1 MLAYAGAA
9 HLTARLCRFTGC
21 HIGGNEVFS
30 QKILGDGI
38 AVVPEKG
45 ELYAPADGVI
55 ESVFGTKHAISMK
68 TNAGAELLMHI
79 GMDTVKRDGKGF
91 DPQVKD
97 GETVKKGQLLM
108 KFDLDGIKA
117 DGYDVTTPIVVTNAD
132 EFTIKTVA
140 EGAVVP
146 GAALLKLEANK

>member
-1 MLAYAGAA
+1 M
-9 HLTARLCRFTGC
+9 
-21 HIGGNEVFS
+21 
-30 QKILGDGI
+30 
-38 AVVPEKG
+38 
-45 ELYAPADGVI
+45 I

-68 TNAGAELLMHI
+68 TTAGAELLMHI

-132 EFTIKTVA
+132 EFTI
-140 EGAVVP
+140 
-146 GAALLKLEANK
+146 